1 MNHGHLILSLDFELY
16 WGVHDKKNISSY
28 LDTISN
34 VHSVLPQTIDIFDT
48 YNICGTFATV
58 GFLFYSDINELLAA
72 LPNEKPAYIDKRLSP
87 YEKLSQLPEDRLLFA
102 SDLIQKINR
111 SKRHELGSHTFSHYY
126 CLEEGQDKSA
136 FKADMEAAINCAKKE
151 NIQLKSIVF
160 PRNQVNAN
168 YLEVLEEM
176 DFNSYR
182 GNENS
187 WFYSP
192 QKGSDESLFK
202 RGLRLLDSYFNI
214 SGHNTYSVGKHNIGL
229 YNFPSSRFLRPY
241 SSSLR
246 WFEPLRL
253 QRILKSMEYAA
264 KNNEVFHL
272 WWHPHNFGSNV
283 EMNFLFLK
291 QILEHYTLLNAKYGF
306 KSVSMSGLVDKLN
319 NS

>member
-16 WGVHDKKNISSY
+16 WGVHDKKYISAY

-34 VHSVLPQTIDIFDT
+34 VHSVLPRTLDIFDT
-48 YNICGTFATV
+48 YDVTGTFATV
-58 GFLFYSDINELLAA
+58 GFLFYSDINGLLAA
-72 LPNEKPAYIDKRLSP
+72 LPSQKPTYADKTLSP
-87 YEKLSQLPEDRLLFA
+87 YEKLSQLPEERLLFA
-102 SDLIQKINR
+102 LDLIQNINR
-111 SKRHELGSHTFSHYY
+111 SKKHELASHTFSHYY
-126 CLEEGQDKSA
+126 CLEDGQDASA
-136 FKADMEAAINCAKKE
+136 FKADMEAAIDCAKKE
-151 NIQLKSIVF
+151 NIHLKSIVF
-160 PRNQVNAN
+160 PRNQVNTK
-168 YLEVLEEM
+168 YLELLEEM

-192 QKGSDESLFK
+192 QKGSDESIFK
-202 RGLRLLDSYFNI
+202 RGSRLLDSYLNI
-214 SGHNTYSVGKHNIGL
+214 SGHNTYSVRKHENGL

-246 WFEPLRL
+246 WFEPQRL
-253 QRILKSMEYAA
+253 QRILNSMEYAA

-283 EMNFLFLK
+283 ETNFLFLK
-291 QILEHYTLLNAKYGF
+291 QILDHYTLLNTKYGF
-306 KSVSMSGLVDKLN
+306 KSISMSGLADKLN